1 MQKSLSLFFSGW
13 AVGLS
18 CSFIIFSDP
27 KFTKY
32 VLNIVPHDV
41 RKGTGFVLF
50 QTYTVQK
57 SISTI
62 SMKLTPTVFPGAV
75 SSGLNMVFL

>member
-1 MQKSLSLFFSGW
+1 MQKSLSLFFSER
-13 AVGLS
+13 AVGRS
-18 CSFIIFSDP
+18 CSFIFSDP

-32 VLNIVPHDV
+32 VLNIVPYDV

-50 QTYTVQK
+50 QTHTVQK

-62 SMKLTPTVFPGAV
+62 GMKPTPTVFPGAV